1 MANRPVLAIDTST
14 DWAGVALATPIGIRE
29 RNWQVGRDG
38 TVQVPEVIA
47 GLLREAEIRAA
58 DLAGCVV
65 AIGPG
70 SFSGLRVGLSLAK
83 GFTLAVGMPL
93 LGIPTFQ
100 VTLARTALD
109 QNGVGVIRA
118 GRSRLVWAS
127 NTAPDHL
134 QSGTLSD
141 LITWLVNNPVDMLV
155 GEVSDEQADQIRQ
168 RIAITIADDRLRR
181 ASDLLKLGMAR
192 FEAGDI
198 SDPATLAPLYLHP
211 R

>member
-1 MANRPVLAIDTST
+1 
-14 DWAGVALATPIGIRE
+14 
-29 RNWQVGRDG
+29 
-38 TVQVPEVIA
+38 
-47 GLLREAEIRAA
+47 
-58 DLAGCVV
+58 
-65 AIGPG
+65 
-70 SFSGLRVGLSLAK
+70 
-83 GFTLAVGMPL
+83 AVGMPL
-93 LGIPTFQ
+93 LGVPTFQ
-100 VTLARTALD
+100 VTLARIALD

-127 NTAPDHL
+127 NTAPEHV

-141 LITWLVNNPVDMLV
+141 LITWLEINPVDMLV
-155 GEVSDEQADQIRQ
+155 GEVNDEQADQIRQ
-168 RIAITIADDRLRR
+168 RVAITIADDRLRR